1 MASKLTTD
9 EKIQRLRENIAKE
22 EQIIAASREKI
33 KNYNAELKAL
43 TAAKERLFATDLI
56 AYMKEYGISQEQV
69 KSILK
74 AQAEAKKASTES
86 ALSSPS
92 DTESGDD
99 EAAVS
104 SNSSSQE

>member
-43 TAAKERLFATDLI
+43 TAKKEMSFATDLVK
-56 AYMKEYGISQEQV
+56 YMKESGISEEE
-69 KSILK
+69 IK
-74 AQAEAKKASTES
+74 ALLTAKIAEKAEST
-86 ALSSPS
+86 LSSPS
-92 DTESGDD
+92 DTESNNST
-99 EAAVS
+99 ASVS
-104 SNSSSQE
+104 SDSTSQK

>member
-22 EQIIAASREKI
+22 EQLIAVSREKI
-33 KNYNAELKAL
+33 KNYNTELRAL
-43 TAAKERLFATDLI
+43 TAKKEMSFATDLI

-74 AQAEAKKASTES
+74 AQAEAKSSSTV
-86 ALSSPS
+86 SSPS
-92 DTESGDD
+92 DTDSDND
-99 EAAVS
+99 VAAFPS
-104 SNSSSQE
+104 DSSSQE

>member
-43 TAAKERLFATDLI
+43 TAKKEMSFATDLI
-56 AYMKEYGISQEQV
+56 GFMKQYGISQEQV
-69 KSILK
+69 KDILK
-74 AQAEAKKASTES
+74 AQAEAKAASTV
-86 ALSSPS
+86 SSPS
-92 DTESGDD
+92 ATEGDD
-99 EAAVS
+99 DVAPIS
-104 SNSSSQE
+104 SDSSSQE

>member
-9 EKIQRLRENIAKE
+9 EKIQRLRENITKE

-43 TAAKERLFATDLI
+43 TAKKEMSFATDLI
-56 AYMKEYGISQEQV
+56 GFMKQYGISQEQV

-74 AQAEAKKASTES
+74 AQAEAKSSSTV
-86 ALSSPS
+86 SSPS
-92 DTESGDD
+92 GTESDND
-99 EAAVS
+99 VAAFPS
-104 SNSSSQE
+104 DFSSQE